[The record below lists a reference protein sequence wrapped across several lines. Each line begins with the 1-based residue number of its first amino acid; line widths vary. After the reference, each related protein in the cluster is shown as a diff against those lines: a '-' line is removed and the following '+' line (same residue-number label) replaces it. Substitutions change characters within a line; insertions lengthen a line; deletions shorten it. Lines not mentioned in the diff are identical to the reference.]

1 MVYTYTKFTS
11 KTIAKWY
18 LFCTIL
24 SIFFSGFTWS
34 MDKQFSYPVNF
45 FSGILNSL
53 VLFHFCAFPVVFSK
67 NVKPITRLLMVF
79 TGGIIGSAAGILL
92 SVVFVHKGMVK
103 YQIFMFLYILNM
115 LTISII
121 IGFLYYW
128 EGIEVTTT
136 RIQEERIKH
145 LDMEKKFFETRV
157 KLIQSQ
163 IEPEFLFN
171 TLKHIRSLLDFDLE
185 KARSLQIAIIQYLR
199 LSLSKLKIESHTIV
213 QEMNMIQSY
222 LDILKENSDNHLDF
236 EIEIPDDLKR
246 IKIPP
251 RLMHAVVEMISNYV
265 QKSSEK
271 ESMILIHCHEKEND
285 LRFEVT
291 ASGLKNDKES
301 HIPQCFQS
309 LRERLEESFGNKV
322 CLLLQDSS
330 PDRLKIIL
338 KIRLGQLV

>member
-1 MVYTYTKFTS
+1 
-11 KTIAKWY
+11 
-18 LFCTIL
+18 
-24 SIFFSGFTWS
+24 
-34 MDKQFSYPVNF
+34 
-45 FSGILNSL
+45 
-53 VLFHFCAFPVVFSK
+53 
-67 NVKPITRLLMVF
+67 
-79 TGGIIGSAAGILL
+79 
-92 SVVFVHKGMVK
+92 
-103 YQIFMFLYILNM
+103 
-115 LTISII
+115 
-121 IGFLYYW
+121 
-128 EGIEVTTT
+128 
-136 RIQEERIKH
+136 
-145 LDMEKKFFETRV
+145 
-157 KLIQSQ
+157 
-163 IEPEFLFN
+163 
-171 TLKHIRSLLDFDLE
+171 
-185 KARSLQIAIIQYLR
+185 
-199 LSLSKLKIESHTIV
+199 
-213 QEMNMIQSY
+213 MIQSY
-222 LDILKENSDNHLDF
+222 LDILKENLDNHLDF